1 MTESLTKWQR
11 QTEAFARVRALIL
24 QILNKHPEGLTY
36 NQVSDYFFFKHSYR
50 PKTDNRLRELVAEGL
65 ATKRVVGNR
74 MRFFVSSEGDT
85 S

>member
-36 NQVSDYFFFKHSYR
+36 NQVSNYFFFKHHFR

-65 ATKRVVGNR
+65 ASKRVVGNR
-74 MRFFVSSEGDT
+74 MRFFVCSEALVK
-85 S
+85 